1 MWQPYFPRTQQKS
14 IASGSTVEHGLGK
27 RVIISKII
35 LTEEGRGGQAQGS
48 PGVAVRV
55 EGVDAHTRNLIK
67 CRGAGKREARMLLR
81 LLAGATG
88 WIGDTGRGARSWR
101 ERITFVFLARLV

>member
-1 MWQPYFPRTQQKS
+1 MAAVFPQN
-14 IASGSTVEHGLGK
+14 STEIHSLWFHRGAWLGQESDYIK
-27 RVIISKII
+27 DHINRGG
-35 LTEEGRGGQAQGS
+35 TGGQAQGS

-55 EGVDAHTRNLIK
+55 EGVDAHLRNLIK